1 MAKKSKYENL
11 ANSVV
16 SLVGEKDNISS
27 FTHCVT
33 RLRFNVKDK
42 SIVNIKEIEK
52 IEGVLGCQWSG
63 EQLQIIIGQ
72 AVGDVYQLICE
83 KTGLAKTAGVSEN
96 LDAPKKKLG
105 ISLLFESIAGC
116 MIPLLPMLI
125 GVGMLK
131 IVLII
136 LNTTGVLAVES
147 STYVF
152 INFVTDAGFYFL
164 PVFAGMT
171 AAKKFGANQGLGML
185 LGAMLVHPAFV
196 QSVAEGTPIA
206 LFGLPVYAGSYAST
220 IFPVIMSVYIMA
232 KFEKVITK
240 YIPVVL
246 RSVVV
251 PLITLIIMIPL
262 MFCLIAP
269 AGAVIGSYLAIAIQ
283 WINDVLGPIGIAILA
298 AIFPFLV
305 LTGMHTA
312 LIPYGLQAFTTLGY
326 MPNAICTLLSNINQG
341 AATAAVAFK
350 TKDKNLKA
358 TALSCTAT
366 AVLAGVTEP
375 AMFGVNLRYKKPM
388 IGVVIGSFCGGL
400 FAGFTQVHAYSFGAT
415 SGLFA
420 FPGYMGAQG
429 ISNVIFAI
437 LACIIGF
444 VITFVVTFILF
455 KDEVAEE

>member
-1 MAKKSKYENL
+1 MAKKSKYEAL

-16 SLVGEKDNISS
+16 SLVGEKENIAS

-42 SIVNIKEIEK
+42 SLVKVTEIEK
-52 IEGVLGCQWSG
+52 IEGVVGCQWSG

-72 AVGDVYQLICE
+72 AVGDVYQLICS
-83 KTGLAKTAGVSEN
+83 KTGLEKNVGVNEN
-96 LDAPKKKLG
+96 MDAPKKKLG
-105 ISLLFESIAGC
+105 ISSLFESIAGC

-125 GVGMLK
+125 GVGMMK
-131 IVLII
+131 IVIII
-136 LNTTGVLAVES
+136 LNTIGLLSADSV
-147 STYVF
+147 TYLF
-152 INFVTDAGFYFL
+152 LNFVTDAGFYFL

-185 LGAMLVHPAFV
+185 LGAMLIHPSFV
-196 QSVAEGTPIA
+196 ANVTGGNALS
-206 LFGLPVYAGSYAST
+206 LFGLPVYAGSYANT
-220 IFPVIMSVYIMA
+220 IFPVIMSVYVMA
-232 KFEKVITK
+232 KLEKVITK
-240 YIPVVL
+240 FIPVVL
-246 RSVVV
+246 RSIAVPVV
-251 PLITLIIMIPL
+251 TLSIMIPL

-269 AGAVIGSYLAIAIQ
+269 AGAFIGTYLAIGIQ
-283 WINDVLGPIGIAILA
+283 WMNDVVGPLGIAILA

-312 LIPYGLQAFTTLGY
+312 LIPYGLQAYSTLGY
-326 MPNAICTLLSNINQG
+326 MPNAICTLISNINQG
-341 AATAAVAFK
+341 AATAAVGFK

-358 TALSCTAT
+358 TAFSCTAT

-400 FAGFTQVHAYSFGAT
+400 FAGISQVHAYSFGAT

-437 LACIIGF
+437 ISVAIG
-444 VITFVVTFILF
+444 FVVTFVITYILF
-455 KDEVAEE
+455 KDEVVAE